1 MTDRQKKI
9 CAKYGKRDA
18 DGFVHCAECPLL
30 IDKYEYMCKANSVY
44 NRRDREWILKDVKEE
59 VIGNDGIQRK
69 K

>member
-30 IDKYEYMCKANSVY
+30 IDKYAHYWCRDNSRY
-44 NRRDREWILKDVKEE
+44 NRSTLEREYTCEWEYKGE
-59 VIGNDGIQRK
+59 
-69 K
+69 